1 MQIRVKSVIIF
12 DSGDYMNKYYEMFIN
27 GNIDDS
33 ILKTNP
39 SSLSFEDHFWHF
51 ACMSIYY
58 KNKNDF
64 HMFKKSLASAC
75 DLNYIY
81 NALLYFEAFNVLP
94 QNFKKHLKNFEH
106 KMKDDKIED
115 LIAYANK
122 QDKKKMRK
130 NFLFY
135 SLGSVLIIP
144 LMLLFVFVF
153 KLDTTVA
160 AFSSIIFLFLSQTF
174 ISPMMKRRQELKI
187 AKRNSE
193 MTKEEKSFFNYLLAF
208 NNLLYQEKYIAL
220 IKSET
225 DEERTLIVKAIK
237 TNKPLPE
244 EILNKG
250 KRIKKDKKIKE
261 NKKS

>member
-1 MQIRVKSVIIF
+1 MQIVLKSVIIF

-27 GNIDDS
+27 ENIDDS
-33 ILKTNP
+33 ILKVNP

-51 ACMSIYY
+51 ACMSVYY

-64 HMFKKSLASAC
+64 HMFKKSLSSAC

-81 NALLYFEAFNVLP
+81 NALLYFEAFNILP

-106 KMKDDKIED
+106 KMKDDKIEA

-122 QDKKKMRK
+122 QDKKKMRF
-130 NFLFY
+130 NFLIY
-135 SLGSVLIIP
+135 SLSSLLIIP
-144 LMLLFVFVF
+144 LMFLLVFVF
-153 KLDTTVA
+153 KMDTTVA
-160 AFSSIIFLFLSQTF
+160 AVVAVLFLFLTQTF
-174 ISPMMKRRQELKI
+174 ASPMKRRRQELKI

-208 NNLLYQEKYIAL
+208 NNLLYSEKYLAM
-220 IKSET
+220 IKAET
-225 DEERTLIVKAIK
+225 DEERDLIVKAIK
-237 TNKPLPE
+237 TNRPLPD
-244 EILNKG
+244 EIINKG
-250 KRIKKDKKIKE
+250 KKVKKTKE